1 MLKSV
6 YLQSDCFRSDLAPS
20 SVACHGMFSSAWLEY
35 LRVRLFKKVYI
46 VSFEMLAVLHI
57 FSDSSFCMGGAL
69 ASWLVY
75 SSPDRAVRVRVLAGD
90 IVLCSSARHFTLTV
104 PLSTQVYKRVS
115 ANSMLVCNPTM
126 D

>member
-20 SVACHGMFSSAWLEY
+20 SVACHGMFLSVWLDY
-35 LRVRLFKKVYI
+35 LRVRLFQQAYI
-46 VSFEMLAVLHI
+46 VSFEMSAILH
-57 FSDSSFCMGGAL
+57 SDHSFFIGGAV

-75 SSPDRAVRVRVLAGD
+75 SPPDRAVRVRVLAGD